1 MTAKFIKLPYS
12 RATLNKVHLGPPVAV
27 TRAKPKA
34 REQPPK
40 PKEEQPPSASR
51 SPDDR
56 SKKVPRR

>member
-1 MTAKFIKLPYS
+1 MTAKFHKLPYT
-12 RATLNKVHLGPPVAV
+12 REQLKRIHLGPPVAV
-27 TRAKPKA
+27 TRAKPKP

>member
-1 MTAKFIKLPYS
+1 MTIKILEPPYS
-12 RATLNKVHLGPPVAV
+12 REELKRIHLGPPVAV

-40 PKEEQPPSASR
+40 PKEEQLPSASR
-51 SPDDR
+51 SPDDQ